1 MNVNPISRL
10 ALVFSIIFLLSCN
23 KPDHQMNIKDFV
35 ATQLKTTVSETEKF
49 IENQLPHDTSTPLL
63 VSPRSISNDGVPRMV
78 PSRDWTSGFFPGNLW
93 LMYKWTNDDFWRR
106 KAEAFTSY
114 IEKEK
119 LNGTTH
125 DMGFK
130 IYCSFGNG
138 YQITQNEHYH
148 DVMIDAANTLI
159 TRYNENVG
167 CLRSWDHNSDKWDFP
182 VIIDNMMNLE
192 LLFWATRATGD
203 STYYNIAVSHAT
215 RTMKEHF
222 RPDNS
227 SYHVVDFNPETGQ
240 VQARHTHQGF
250 AHESAWAR
258 GQAWG
263 LYGYTMTYRETGIN
277 AFLTHAQQI
286 ASYILEHP
294 NLPTDLVP
302 YWDFDDP
309 AIPNS
314 PRDVS
319 AATISASALY
329 ELSTLVPENAEE
341 YKKTADTI
349 MKNLKNAYL
358 SPEGENFGF
367 ILTESTGNKP
377 GGYEIAVPIIYA
389 DYYYLEALLRKE
401 KLNQDG
407 LAD

>member
-10 ALVFSIIFLLSCN
+10 ALAFSFFILLACSQPN
-23 KPDHQMNIKDFV
+23 TQLNIKEL
-35 ATQLKTTVSETEKF
+35 AASQLKTTIDKTEKI
-49 IENQLPHDTSTPLL
+49 IEDQLNQNAQTALL
-63 VSPRSISNDGVPRMV
+63 VSPRSISADGVPRMV

-93 LMYKWTNDDFWRR
+93 LMHKLTGENYWIE
-106 KAEAFTSY
+106 KAKTFTSY
-114 IEKEK
+114 IEQEK
-119 LNGTTH
+119 HNGKTH

-138 YQITQNEHYH
+138 YQITDDQHYH

-159 TRYNENVG
+159 TRYNEKVG
-167 CLRSWDHNSDKWDFP
+167 CLRSWDHNADKWDFP

-192 LLFWATRATGD
+192 LLFWATKATGD
-203 STYYNIAVSHAT
+203 SIYHDIAVSHAR
-215 RTMKEHF
+215 RTMQEHF
-222 RPDNS
+222 RPDGS
-227 SYHVVDFNPETGQ
+227 SYHVVDFNPETGD
-240 VQARHTHQGF
+240 VQARHTHQGY

-263 LYGYTMTYRETGIN
+263 LYGYTMAYRETGIKE
-277 AFLTHAQQI
+277 FLDKAKII
-286 ASYILEHP
+286 ASYIFEHP
-294 NLPTDLVP
+294 NLPTDLIP
-302 YWDFDDP
+302 YWDYDDP

-329 ELSTLVPENAEE
+329 ELSTLVPENADE

-349 MKNLKNAYL
+349 MKNLKDAYL

-377 GGYEIAVPIIYA
+377 GGYEIAVPIVYA
-389 DYYYLEALLRKE
+389 DYYYLEALVRKE
-401 KLNQDG
+401 KLSEGTN
-407 LAD
+407 